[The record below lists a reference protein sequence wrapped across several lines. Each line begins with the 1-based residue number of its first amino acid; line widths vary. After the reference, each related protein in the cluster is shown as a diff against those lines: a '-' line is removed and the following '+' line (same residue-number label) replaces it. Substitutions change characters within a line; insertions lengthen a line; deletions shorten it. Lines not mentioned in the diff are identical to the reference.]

1 MRSADQSAY
10 TVGLVH
16 GTIWDAHIAV
26 AHFTNASEQQREL
39 SGKKRFLE
47 AVKIIHE
54 YMSLASKA
62 YDVQKD

>member
-39 SGKKRFLE
+39 SGKKKVSGGGENYTR
-47 AVKIIHE
+47 IHE
-54 YMSLASKA
+54 PGQQSL
-62 YDVQKD
+62 